1 MRSQSKPLRLDP
13 ETAGA
18 LQHQYN
24 IAVTELAQA
33 TRYRKEFD
41 RQLKQLLG
49 EELMQLLHETTE
61 NNLLLADLVKE
72 AA

>member
-1 MRSQSKPLRLDP
+1 MRAIMKPVRLDP
-13 ETAGA
+13 HVAGE
-18 LQHQYN
+18 LQHRHN
-24 IAVTELAQA
+24 LAAAELAYA

-41 RQLKQLLG
+41 RQLKQLFG

>member
-1 MRSQSKPLRLDP
+1 MRTQAKPLRLDP
-13 ETAGA
+13 HVAGE
-18 LQHQYN
+18 LQHKHN
-24 IAVTELAQA
+24 VAATELAYA

-41 RQLKQLLG
+41 RQVKQLLG